1 MANSGQ
7 HGEVTLARLREIL
20 AAYGA
25 SPRRWPADERDGA
38 ETLLASSLKARE
50 AVTEA
55 ARLDDVLDHDPAPV
69 PSPELAAR
77 IHRYDITAPAP
88 GVWPRLGRWLND
100 SYAAVAFKPVA
111 LPAAVVLATLVGLTV
126 GLALPRTGGLTP
138 SLPEA
143 VVVAEA
149 EPAIDDEVFGTVAT
163 AAEDTD
169 VDGDFWAGNVPL
181 AEAPSEPDG
190 AGTLDEFPTI

>member
-1 MANSGQ
+1 MANNGQ
-7 HGEVTLARLREIL
+7 NGDMTLARLREIL

-25 SPRRWPADERDGA
+25 SPRRWPADERDAA

-55 ARLDDVLDHDPAPV
+55 ARLDDVLDHSPAPS
-69 PSPELAAR
+69 PSPELAGR
-77 IHRYDITAPAP
+77 IHRYDITAAKS
-88 GVWPRLGRWLND
+88 GVFLRLGRWLND
-100 SYAAVAFKPVA
+100 SYAAIVFRPAA

-126 GLALPRTGGLTP
+126 GFALPHPGGLTP

-143 VVVAEA
+143 LVVVEA
-149 EPAIDDEVFGTVAT
+149 EPGIDDEVFGPEAT
-163 AAEDTD
+163 AVQDAD
-169 VDGDFWAGNVPL
+169 VDSDFWAGNVPL
-181 AEAPSEPDG
+181 AEALAEPDD